1 MACLLEGAAACGDS
15 PRGPRGPFLGCSAYP
30 KCRSTKP
37 IPEDLKGSLNLPAPP
52 PKKPTPNVEVN
63 ETCPECGGPMK
74 LRPGRK
80 GWFLGC
86 AKFPRCRGT
95 REAPAEVLEQL
106 AEMGGVPS

>member
-1 MACLLEGAAACGDS
+1 MLGHERSLVRRYQGRPFALLGVSGEDSREALAAVQRREGLSWRNCWDG
-15 PRGPRGPFLGCSAYP
+15 R
-30 KCRSTKP
+30 
-37 IPEDLKGSLNLPAPP
+37 
-52 PKKPTPNVEVN
+52 
-63 ETCPECGGPMK
+63 GGPMK

-95 REAPAEVLEQL
+95 REAPADVLEQL